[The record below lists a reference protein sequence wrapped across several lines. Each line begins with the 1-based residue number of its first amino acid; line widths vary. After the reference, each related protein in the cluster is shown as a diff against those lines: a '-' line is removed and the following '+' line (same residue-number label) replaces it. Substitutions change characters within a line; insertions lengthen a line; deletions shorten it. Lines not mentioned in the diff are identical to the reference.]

1 VNSITRLACCAL
13 AFHGLVATSELRADQ
28 PAAKPSKP
36 AKGAP
41 ASASAGSDGAEAR
54 ARGLALIRQGKLKE
68 ADAAMKQSAAA
79 RGQSLEALYD
89 VARVQFAADDY
100 QKSRAACRALTAKER
115 DAMWSDLCMAR
126 AFLVWRRASRAQEY
140 VASALAKGPN
150 NPDVILADADLKRV
164 MGELDAS
171 KAAYQ
176 KLIAMDQNNAD
187 AHFGLGQLYL
197 IAPDNESARKAF
209 AAALQAAPDWPEAMY
224 ELGRLETGTKAV
236 SLLEGALAARPTWPE
251 ARLAL
256 GAARLENGEVD
267 AAEALFRQVLKT
279 NPKLPLAHA
288 RLGMA
293 LVAKRDF
300 QNAETELKRGLEGL
314 PNDADAALALA
325 RVYAQT
331 ERNEDAFEA
340 YRNAASLEKTGSRA
354 LVEAGIF
361 AMKLQRNTLAQAFL
375 EKAVERT
382 PKSAAAQA
390 RFADVL
396 LARGEKALAKQHY
409 QLALGGEGE
418 VDRQDVQRRLAA
430 LK

>member
-13 AFHGLVATSELRADQ
+13 AFHGLVATSALRAEP
-28 PAAKPSKP
+28 PAAKPSKAAKATP
-36 AKGAP
+36 AAP
-41 ASASAGSDGAEAR
+41 SGSDGREAR

-68 ADAAMKQSAAA
+68 AEAAMKQSAQA

-89 VARVQFAADDY
+89 LARVQFAADDY
-100 QKSRAACRALTAKER
+100 PKARSACRALTAKDR
-115 DAMWSDLCMAR
+115 NAMLTDLCMAR
-126 AFLVWRRASRAQEY
+126 AFLVWRRASRAHEY
-140 VASALAKGPN
+140 VASALAKAPN
-150 NPDVILADADLKRV
+150 DPDVILADADLKRV
-164 MGELDAS
+164 MSEFDAS
-171 KAAYQ
+171 RAAYQ
-176 KLIAMDQNNAD
+176 RLISIDPNNAE
-187 AHFGLGQLYL
+187 AYFGLGQLYL
-197 IAPDNESARKAF
+197 IAPDNDAARKAF
-209 AAALQAAPDWPEAMY
+209 ASALQNAPDWPEAMY
-224 ELGRLETGTKAV
+224 ELGRLESGTKAV
-236 SLLEGALAARPTWPE
+236 SLLEGAIAARPTWSE
-251 ARLAL
+251 ARVAL

-267 AAEALFRQVLKT
+267 AAEALFRQVLKA

-293 LVAKRDF
+293 LAAKRDYA
-300 QNAETELKRGLEGL
+300 NAEAELKRGLEGL
-314 PNDADAALALA
+314 PNDADAALWLA

-340 YRNAASLEKTGSRA
+340 YRNASSLEKTGSRA

-382 PKSAAAQA
+382 PKSAPAQA

>member
-1 VNSITRLACCAL
+1 
-13 AFHGLVATSELRADQ
+13 
-28 PAAKPSKP
+28 
-36 AKGAP
+36 
-41 ASASAGSDGAEAR
+41 
-54 ARGLALIRQGKLKE
+54 
-68 ADAAMKQSAAA
+68 
-79 RGQSLEALYD
+79 
-89 VARVQFAADDY
+89 
-100 QKSRAACRALTAKER
+100 
-115 DAMWSDLCMAR
+115 
-126 AFLVWRRASRAQEY
+126 
-140 VASALAKGPN
+140 
-150 NPDVILADADLKRV
+150 
-164 MGELDAS
+164 
-171 KAAYQ
+171 
-176 KLIAMDQNNAD
+176 
-187 AHFGLGQLYL
+187 
-197 IAPDNESARKAF
+197 
-209 AAALQAAPDWPEAMY
+209 MY

-236 SLLEGALAARPTWPE
+236 SLLESALAARPTWPE

-354 LVEAGIF
+354 LVEAGVF

>member
-1 VNSITRLACCAL
+1 VTSITRLACCAL
-13 AFHGLVATSELRADQ
+13 AFHGFVATSTLRAD
-28 PAAKPSKP
+28 PSAKPGKPSKP
-36 AKGAP
+36 AAAAVGGGDP
-41 ASASAGSDGAEAR
+41 SEAR
-54 ARGLALIRQGKLKE
+54 ARGLTLIRLGKLKE
-68 ADAAMKQSAAA
+68 AEAAMKQAAQA
-79 RGQSLEALYD
+79 RGQSIEALYD

-100 QKSRAACRALTAKER
+100 QKSRSACRALTVK
-115 DAMWSDLCMAR
+115 DKNAMLSDLCMAR
-126 AFLVWRRASRAQEY
+126 AFLVWRRASRAHEY
-140 VASALAKGPN
+140 VASALAKAPN
-150 NPDVILADADLKRV
+150 DPDVILADADLKRV
-164 MGELDAS
+164 SGDLEGS

-176 KLIAMDQNNAD
+176 KLLSIAPGNAE
-187 AHFGLGQLYL
+187 ASFGLGQLYL
-197 IAPDNESARKAF
+197 IAPDNEAARKSF
-209 AAALQAAPDWPEAMY
+209 AAALQSAPDWPDAMF
-224 ELGRLETGTKAV
+224 ELGRLESGTKAV
-236 SLLEGALAARPTWPE
+236 SLLERAIAARPNWPE

-256 GAARLENGEVD
+256 GAARLQNGEID
-267 AAEALFRQVLKT
+267 AAEALFRDVLKAS
-279 NPKLPLAHA
+279 PKLPLAHA

-293 LVAKRDF
+293 LEAKKDF
-300 QNAETELKRGLEGL
+300 QGAETELKRGLEGL
-314 PNDADAALALA
+314 PNDVDAALSLA

-331 ERNEDAFEA
+331 ERNEDAFAA
-340 YRNAASLEKTGSRA
+340 YRNASSLEKTGSLA

-409 QLALGGEGE
+409 QMALGGEGD